1 MYVWPLLLI
10 ECDLA
15 VWGLDLRAGF
25 GYRRLYE
32 PICRGVE
39 SLSHKEECL
48 PVHITLEQLDFQLS
62 WLVTWPPLRGEDG
75 RSGR

>member
-1 MYVWPLLLI
+1 MYVFPLLLI
-10 ECDLA
+10 ESDLA
-15 VWGLDLRAGF
+15 VWGLDLGAGF

-32 PICRGVE
+32 PICWGVE

-48 PVHITLEQLDFQLS
+48 PEHITLEQLDFQLS